1 MESSSSSN
9 LGLNIIL
16 DEQCTC
22 NKMSTTLSCIVN
34 LGIAFWPFFT
44 FYNNYPFFSTF
55 FRFLCF
61 IGGESVK
68 TYFWVIFI
76 SSILTSYCTAT
87 VRHCVLFFSH
97 ADSPRNLC
105 LYFLPRNSACVLKC
119 KETLPEQP
127 VYSFLCLIS
136 WMAQSALLASPP
148 PLCFWNG

>member
-1 MESSSSSN
+1 MNNSPVTKWALHN
-9 LGLNIIL
+9 LA
-16 DEQCTC
+16 
-22 NKMSTTLSCIVN
+22 LSIWGS
-34 LGIAFWPFFT
+34 LSGHFSRFTAAIHFFRH
-44 FYNNYPFFSTF
+44 F

-68 TYFWVIFI
+68 TYFWVIFT